1 MLNQESIYMSR
12 SEANAGKI
20 GHSESVS
27 ENETL
32 FYPNSRRVNRID
44 TDTSS
49 DNENAGNNMPKRCL
63 SRNCID
69 GILKADGSQMK
80 IET

>member
-1 MLNQESIYMSR
+1 MLNQESIHMSR

-49 DNENAGNNMPKRCL
+49 DNEKAGNNMPKNWQKR
-63 SRNCID
+63 SRNPEMVW
-69 GILKADGSQMK
+69 KY
-80 IET
+80 